1 MAADANI
8 TQELDVSNYTDGGN
22 YWAQDGSIVS
32 GSDNGSI
39 IAQIVDEFNSL
50 GGGHHYY
57 EHNLGG
63 TLDPGDSRLTK
74 VIAEVMGNEETSA
87 GYGVGSNLGNG
98 DNDTSL
104 LGRIAQ
110 ELDGYNLDVS
120 VGSSG
125 TAIDRIEQE
134 FEEKQSSLNSEASTR
149 TSEDTILA
157 ASIVSN
163 SNTLSLADSNLLV
176 NITSVSNTL
185 SSVDSN
191 LLVNITSTS
200 NALMAADATINQ
212 ELDVSNYIGHGD
224 NEWSQD
230 GHVDGSSDNGS
241 IIAQIV
247 DEFNSH
253 GGGHHYYEHNLG
265 GNSPFESRLTKV
277 IAEVMGNEDTSAG
290 YGVGSS
296 LGNADD
302 DTSLLGRIAQEL
314 DGYNL
319 DASVGS
325 SGTAIDRIE
334 QEFSDQEVQIAS
346 LNNTTNDLYSLIADL
361 QNQID
366 TLSARV
372 TTLESSSNSTAAVTS
387 EMVEDGRV
395 GSTAFSV
402 HNNTAS
408 IQMNLE
414 TTTDLAHGDWS
425 PSTNVNIVIPV
436 NGESTQFFRMDF
448 E

>member
-1 MAADANI
+1 MRQFIVTIISLFIIQHSHANSLDASQYPNAYWM
-8 TQELDVSNYTDGGN
+8 NDG
-22 YWAQDGSIVS
+22 YVES
-32 GSDNGSI
+32 GSPTNA
-39 IAQIVDEFNSL
+39 IAQIVDEFNSS
-50 GGGHHYY
+50 GGSHHYY

-63 TLDPGDSRLTK
+63 NGPSESRLTK

-87 GYGVGSNLGNG
+87 GYGVGSSLGNG
-98 DNDTSL
+98 
-104 LGRIAQ
+104 
-110 ELDGYNLDVS
+110 E
-120 VGSSG
+120 
-125 TAIDRIEQE
+125 
-134 FEEKQSSLNSEASTR
+134 
-149 TSEDTILA
+149 
-157 ASIVSN
+157 
-163 SNTLSLADSNLLV
+163 
-176 NITSVSNTL
+176 
-185 SSVDSN
+185 
-191 LLVNITSTS
+191 
-200 NALMAADATINQ
+200 
-212 ELDVSNYIGHGD
+212 
-224 NEWSQD
+224 
-230 GHVDGSSDNGS
+230 
-241 IIAQIV
+241 
-247 DEFNSH
+247 
-253 GGGHHYYEHNLG
+253 
-265 GNSPFESRLTKV
+265 
-277 IAEVMGNEDTSAG
+277 
-290 YGVGSS
+290 
-296 LGNADD
+296 D

-325 SGTAIDRIE
+325 SGTAINRIE

-346 LNNTTNDLYSLIADL
+346 LNNTTNDLYSLIANL

-414 TTTDLAHGDWS
+414 TTTDLVHGDWS

>member
-1 MAADANI
+1 M
-8 TQELDVSNYTDGGN
+8 SNYTDWGN
-22 YWAQDGSIVS
+22 EWTQDGHVDGS
-32 GSDNGSI
+32 SDNESI
-39 IAQIVDEFNSL
+39 IAQIVDEFNTH
-50 GGGHHYY
+50 GGGHHVY
-57 EHNLGG
+57 EFNLGG
-63 TLDPGDSRLTK
+63 DDPGESRLTK

-134 FEEKQSSLNSEASTR
+134 F
-149 TSEDTILA
+149 
-157 ASIVSN
+157 
-163 SNTLSLADSNLLV
+163 
-176 NITSVSNTL
+176 
-185 SSVDSN
+185 
-191 LLVNITSTS
+191 
-200 NALMAADATINQ
+200 
-212 ELDVSNYIGHGD
+212 
-224 NEWSQD
+224 
-230 GHVDGSSDNGS
+230 
-241 IIAQIV
+241 
-247 DEFNSH
+247 
-253 GGGHHYYEHNLG
+253 
-265 GNSPFESRLTKV
+265 
-277 IAEVMGNEDTSAG
+277 
-290 YGVGSS
+290 
-296 LGNADD
+296 
-302 DTSLLGRIAQEL
+302 
-314 DGYNL
+314 
-319 DASVGS
+319 
-325 SGTAIDRIE
+325 
-334 QEFSDQEVQIAS
+334 SDQEVQIAS

-372 TTLESSSNSTAAVTS
+372 TTLESSSNSPAAVTS

-395 GSTAFSV
+395 GSTAFAV